1 MAGGKLTPRQ
11 KMINMMYLVLTALL
25 ALNVTNEVL
34 NAFHLVNEGLQSSNT
49 SLTSKN
55 GDIYSAFEKQMR
67 DNPAKAKDYNERA
80 QKARA
85 LAKTLDDSLAAYKVA
100 VIKEAEGVI
109 PPGEAEEGDIKR
121 RDDIDIATRMFVEE
135 GAGVKRGKGLQKM
148 INDTRKQLLDLVDP
162 ADKATFKISLDAPDP
177 KAEGGEKLAWEFK
190 TFNHTPA
197 TAALT
202 ILSKFQNDAI
212 SSEGS
217 VIEYLIKKIGATD
230 FKFTDLSAKIIAPT
244 SYVLSGQQ
252 YKADIFLA
260 AFNKGT
266 DPEIFEGPIGSFV
279 KNKDGS
285 YEPKVLD
292 TELPPGFSPNKMKAE
307 GGFGK
312 KEAIGAGVGEKTYTG
327 VIRVKDPVTSKYKFY
342 PFEGKYQ
349 TAPKAVVVSPTKMN
363 VFYIGVDNPVE
374 VSVPG
379 VGQND
384 VNATLNGAGTLKKD
398 PANPASYIANVTAS
412 GKCTIDVN
420 AKMDGKV
427 QAMGNKEFRIK
438 RIPDPTP
445 STNGGLKGGSAQPG
459 IMKGQSGIAAKLDN
473 FDFDAKFKV
482 ISFRMYYSSKG
493 EIYYDDAQGPVFT
506 AKMKGYIDRCRAKD
520 IIIIDDIKAVG
531 PDGQPRKLGQVTF
544 TIQ

>member
-34 NAFHLVNEGLQSSNT
+34 NAFHLVNEGLQSSNG

-55 GDIYSAFEKQMR
+55 EDIYKAFEKQNQ
-67 DNPAKAKDYNERA
+67 DDPKKAGVYYAKAK
-80 QKARA
+80 Q
-85 LAKTLDDSLAAYKVA
+85 AKEYAKVLFDSLAAYKVA
-100 VIKEAEGVI
+100 VIKDAEGVI

-135 GAGVKRGKGLQKM
+135 GAGVKRGKALQKM
-148 INDTRKQLLDLVDP
+148 INDTREKLLSLVDP
-162 ADKATFKISLDAPDP
+162 ADKANVKLSLAAPDP
-177 KAEGGEKLAWEFK
+177 KPEGGEKLAWEFK

-202 ILSKFQNDAI
+202 ILSKFQNDDI

-230 FKFTDLSAKIIAPT
+230 FKFTDLAAKIIAPT

-260 AFNKGT
+260 AFNKGV
-266 DPEIFEGPIGSFV
+266 DPEIFLGPIGGFK
-279 KNKDGS
+279 KNADGTYDAVPS
-285 YEPKVLD
+285 ENP
-292 TELPPGFSPNKMKAE
+292 LPPGYSSTPLKAE

-312 KEAIGAGVGEKTYTG
+312 YSAVGSGVGDKTYTG
-327 VIRVKDPVTSKYKFY
+327 IVRVIDPATHKYKFY

-379 VGQND
+379 VGQGD
-384 VNATLNGAGTLKKD
+384 VNAVLNGAGTLKKD
-398 PANPASYIANVTAS
+398 PANPGSYIANVTAS

-420 AKMDGKV
+420 AKMDGKM